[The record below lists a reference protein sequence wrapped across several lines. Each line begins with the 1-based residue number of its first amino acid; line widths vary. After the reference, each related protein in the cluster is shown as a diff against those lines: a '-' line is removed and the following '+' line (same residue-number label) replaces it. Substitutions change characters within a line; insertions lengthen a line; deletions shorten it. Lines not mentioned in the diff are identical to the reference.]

1 MKYVKTF
8 EQHSNIEMTNEEFLG
23 FGKKTYILSDDE
35 FKPSAD
41 SLTHIKYDKDKKSAI
56 FVHPASKGAMADFK
70 NLYKKKFN
78 QDLSSELAVKCVQAA
93 YMFGGGAPMLSKY
106 GFEFNPKNDKEGG
119 KITLTIDPNGK
130 GLFSGH
136 PIMG

>member
-8 EQHSNIEMTNEEFLG
+8 EQHSNVEMTNEEFLG
-23 FGKKTYILSDDE
+23 FGKKTYILSGDE
-35 FKPSAD
+35 FKPSKE
-41 SLTHIKYDKDKKSAI
+41 SLTHIRYDKDKKEAFGNKI
-56 FVHPASKGAMADFK
+56 AAGQLNDFK

-78 QDLSSELAVKCVQAA
+78 QDLSDELAVKCVQAA
-93 YMFGGGAPMLSKY
+93 YMFDGNQRPTLRKF

-119 KITLTIDPNGK
+119 KITLTIDPSGN